1 MNYFTSF
8 FRCVPEFPEP
18 DHIQTLPRWV
28 FKYGSVVHAYTF
40 VSALRKLERV
50 QLKRYW
56 ASEIEANL
64 WDVQFDDDVFV
75 ENITA
80 HSSCDAFHS
89 ARLRIIE
96 DSHNP
101 RLVST
106 TARMT
111 DGRERIRE

>member
-1 MNYFTSF
+1 MNYIISF

-50 QLKRYW
+50 QLNRYW

-75 ENITA
+75 ENIHASNA
-80 HSSCDAFHS
+80 HDAFEL

-96 DSHNP
+96 DSHDP

-106 TARMT
+106 TARVT